1 MAFTSSLGLQLCNY
15 VRQRVNQW
23 VDLHI
28 SQVWQQVRPSLTAY
42 FVSNDFYIGQCV
54 VKFPGL
60 YFF

>member
-1 MAFTSSLGLQLCNY
+1 MVFTSSLGLQLCNY
-15 VRQRVNQW
+15 VRQRV
-23 VDLHI
+23 

-60 YFF
+60 YFL